1 MDTLAPHDF
10 VYEFTIFFIC
20 MNFKSDS
27 DYYYYFI
34 GPIIHRSDIIGPGLI
49 IIKVKA
55 GKGAV

>member
-1 MDTLAPHDF
+1 
-10 VYEFTIFFIC
+10 